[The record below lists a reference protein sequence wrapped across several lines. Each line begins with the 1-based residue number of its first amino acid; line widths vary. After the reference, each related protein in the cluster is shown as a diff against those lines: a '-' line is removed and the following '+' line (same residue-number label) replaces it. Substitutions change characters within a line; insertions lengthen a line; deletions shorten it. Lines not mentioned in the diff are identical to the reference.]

1 MKFTMS
7 WQIWAALLLA
17 WTGVNAAADLK
28 DNPYRVISVRNPFA
42 LRAVPLEKVIEQ
54 PQAPAA
60 PTVEILLTGVATLL
74 DGSPRAIL
82 EFFDP
87 QTKKSDRP
95 SPFREGDRYNEHIRI
110 VSIDAALGL
119 VRISK
124 DGLEMTLDFEKNG
137 IKEGTTKPS
146 ASAPRPPVAN
156 VPPPVTPGRLIV
168 NDRQTAAAPA
178 LTPQEVLARLHAE
191 RLLHQ
196 QQNPSAANIFPPPP
210 VGRTP

>member
-1 MKFTMS
+1 MGTK
-7 WQIWAALLLA
+7 IWAGLLLA
-17 WTGVNAAADLK
+17 WTGVNAVADLK
-28 DNPYRVISVRNPFA
+28 DHPYRAISVRNSFA
-42 LRAVPLEKVIEQ
+42 LRPLPLEKVIER

-95 SPFREGDRYNEHIRI
+95 SPFREGDRYDEHIQI
-110 VSIDAALGL
+110 VSIDAARGL

-137 IKEGTTKPS
+137 IKEGATKPP
-146 ASAPRPPVAN
+146 AVPPVAN
-156 VPPPVTPGRLIV
+156 VPLPIPPGRLIV
-168 NDRQTAAAPA
+168 NDRPPATAPA
-178 LTPQEVLARLHAE
+178 MTSQEILARIQSQ
-191 RLLHQ
+191 RLLQQ
-196 QQNPSAANIFPPPP
+196 QQNPSAPNILPPPP